1 MEMRQTR
8 RAIAALVVMAA
19 AAVFAAEAQAADSLS
34 FGDQGQTAVFGS
46 NAVVRID
53 GSITYESNC
62 PKPGIND
69 FFYPATDV
77 YVVDS
82 GATAGKLEDASG
94 GRPNTIVSSA
104 SAFTDEVIAMTAP
117 GGNLETGDYDVVY
130 DTCQDGQ
137 YDPGVDTIFPHA
149 IHVTVP
155 DLLPTADDGIKAI

>member
-8 RAIAALVVMAA
+8 RAIVALVVMAA

-82 GATAGKLEDASG
+82 GATSGKLEDASG
-94 GRPNTIVSSA
+94 GGPHTIDSSA
-104 SAFTDEVIAMTAP
+104 GGITAGGVAGAAP
-117 GGNLETGDYDVVY
+117 GGHRVHSG
-130 DTCQDGQ
+130 G
-137 YDPGVDTIFPHA
+137 A
-149 IHVTVP
+149 
-155 DLLPTADDGIKAI
+155 A